1 MGSNLHQLLR
11 SLCFNTHWNYAIFW
25 KLKHC
30 PPNPM
35 ILTLEDAY
43 YDNSDYF
50 DSSEN
55 KYCQKALEQIKGGKF
70 SDEALGLAVAKM
82 SYNVYTLGEG
92 VVGQVAVTGKDR
104 WICADDQVTSLGLS
118 FEFDDL
124 WQTQFSAGIRTI
136 VVVSVVP
143 LGVVQLGSLIKVN
156 EDMGVINHIR
166 NLFLSTQDYS
176 IDHIPS
182 QIQRSLKSSS
192 SQQGILK
199 EKSSSDIMPACMTNE
214 TVDVLMPLQC
224 SGSNSA
230 TNSAYWETGDDVV
243 KLEGPELNSDLS
255 PILLQSTFDMIN
267 VEHQE
272 FGEIGPL
279 SARECAGGSDGCK
292 IMRLES
298 EQNLSSFLNN
308 SVINNDG
315 VSDLI
320 HHSEKARVDS
330 ACFPTDFLDTYVS
343 ESDKSGKHSKKSE
356 FWTVPCGQ
364 DTSYTEL
371 SFPAGCELHEAL
383 GPASLKGSKYF
394 DSLAQV
400 NQDVKVMDMPDTVN
414 TSQSTPEH
422 LLEAMVANICH
433 SSNNDVNSESSFYRS
448 KQSAIS
454 SGKKPEV
461 SIQNVH
467 TTVNPESYSIDHP
480 CLFRE
485 EKHHCLSSS
494 SGVCGVM
501 SSQGISSICPSACSE
516 QLERSS
522 EPSKNIKKRARPGE
536 SCRPRPRDRQ
546 LIQDRIKELRDLVP
560 NGAKCSIDSLLE
572 RSIKHMLFL
581 QSITKHADKL
591 TKFAN
596 SKSKMHHL
604 EANILGSSSN
614 EQGSSWAMEVGGHLK
629 VHSILVENL
638 SKNGQMLVEMLCEEW
653 SYFLEITEAIR
664 SLGLTI
670 LKGATKTRDDK
681 MLICF
686 IVEVENN
693 KNVHRLDIL
702 WPLVQILQS
711 KSTVQ
716 QQ

>member
-30 PPNPM
+30 APNPM

-43 YDNSDYF
+43 CDNSDYF
-50 DSSEN
+50 DASEN
-55 KYCQKALEQIKGGKF
+55 KTLEQIKGGKF
-70 SDEALGLAVAKM
+70 SHEALGLAVAKM
-82 SYNVYTLGEG
+82 SYNVYSLGEG
-92 VVGQVAVTGKDR
+92 VVGQVAVTGKHR
-104 WICADDQVTSLGLS
+104 WICADDQVTSSDLS
-118 FEFDDL
+118 FEFTDL

-166 NLFLSTQDYS
+166 NLFLFTQDYS

-182 QIQRSLKSSS
+182 QIQHSLKSSS
-192 SQQGILK
+192 SHDILM

-224 SGSNSA
+224 SGRNSA
-230 TNSAYWETGDDVV
+230 TNSAYWEMGDDVI
-243 KLEGPELNSDLS
+243 KHEIPELNSDVS

-267 VEHQE
+267 VKHQE
-272 FGEIGPL
+272 FGEIRPL
-279 SARECAGGSDGCK
+279 SARECAGGSDGHK
-292 IMRLES
+292 NMRLES

-308 SVINNDG
+308 SLINNDG

-320 HHSEKARVDS
+320 HHSEKSRVDS
-330 ACFPTDFLDTYVS
+330 ACFPTDFLEAYVS
-343 ESDKSGKHSKKSE
+343 ESDKSHKHCKKSE
-356 FWTVPCGQ
+356 FWTVPCGK
-364 DTSYTEL
+364 DTSYTQL

-383 GPASLKGSKYF
+383 GPASLKGSKYL

-400 NQDVKVMDMPDTVN
+400 NQDVKIMDMPDTVN

-461 SIQNVH
+461 SIQNV
-467 TTVNPESYSIDHP
+467 TVNPESYSIDHP
-480 CLFRE
+480 SLFRE

-501 SSQGISSICPSACSE
+501 SSQGISSLCPSACSE

-546 LIQDRIKELRDLVP
+546 LIQDRIKELRELVP

-591 TKFAN
+591 TKFAD
-596 SKSKMHHL
+596 SKSKLHHV
-604 EANILGSSSN
+604 EADILGSSSS

-653 SYFLEITEAIR
+653 SHFLEIAEAIR

-670 LKGATKTRDDK
+670 VKGATKTRDDK

-711 KSTVQ
+711 KSTAATVTG
-716 QQ
+716 

>member
-30 PPNPM
+30 APNPM

-50 DSSEN
+50 GSSEN

-70 SDEALGLAVAKM
+70 SHEALGLAVAKM
-82 SYNVYTLGEG
+82 SNNVYSLGEG
-92 VVGQVAVTGKDR
+92 VVGQVAVTGKHR
-104 WICADDQVTSLGLS
+104 WICADDQVTSSGLS

-143 LGVVQLGSLIKVN
+143 LGVVQLGSLIK
-156 EDMGVINHIR
+156 D
-166 NLFLSTQDYS
+166 
-176 IDHIPS
+176 
-182 QIQRSLKSSS
+182 
-192 SQQGILK
+192 ILK

-224 SGSNSA
+224 SGRSSA
-230 TNSAYWETGDDVV
+230 TNSAYWEMGDNVIKHEV
-243 KLEGPELNSDLS
+243 PELNNDVS

-272 FGEIGPL
+272 FGEIRPL
-279 SARECAGGSDGCK
+279 SARECAGGSDGYK
-292 IMRLES
+292 NMRLES

-308 SVINNDG
+308 SLINNDG

-320 HHSEKARVDS
+320 HHSEKSRVDS
-330 ACFPTDFLDTYVS
+330 ACFPTDFLEAYVS
-343 ESDKSGKHSKKSE
+343 ESDKSHKHCKKSE
-356 FWTVPCGQ
+356 FWTVPCGK
-364 DTSYTEL
+364 DTSYTQL

-383 GPASLKGSKYF
+383 GPASLKGSKYM

-400 NQDVKVMDMPDTVN
+400 NQDVRIVDMPDTVN
-414 TSQSTPEH
+414 PSQSTSEH

-467 TTVNPESYSIDHP
+467 TVNPESYSIDHP
-480 CLFRE
+480 SLFRE

-546 LIQDRIKELRDLVP
+546 LIQDRIKELRELVP

-591 TKFAN
+591 TKFAD
-596 SKSKMHHL
+596 SKSKLHHV
-604 EANILGSSSN
+604 EADILGSSSSD
-614 EQGSSWAMEVGGHLK
+614 QGSSWAMEVGGHLK

-653 SYFLEITEAIR
+653 SHFLEIAEAIR

-711 KSTVQ
+711 KSTAATVTG
-716 QQ
+716 